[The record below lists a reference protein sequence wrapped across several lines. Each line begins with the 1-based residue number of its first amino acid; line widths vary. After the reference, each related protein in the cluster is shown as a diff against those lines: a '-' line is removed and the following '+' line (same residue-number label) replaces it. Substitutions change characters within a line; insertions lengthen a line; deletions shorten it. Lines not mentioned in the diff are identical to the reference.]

1 MTGSFNESTY
11 SVGTIGTINSRME
24 GTSFMSQITD
34 IIKIAQKEN
43 PKIASMLQD
52 YYMKEASR
60 RKFGLVY
67 ESHLPELFEVGTH
80 EIRKGDVVVERSP
93 RGKFE
98 PNGSERFLVK
108 KVYNQDDAKVADIA
122 SMNDENMENDRLA
135 VSVDSLIKVVSQGDV
150 IYPGLIPDGE
160 VIGDAENDTFHS
172 VICAENYDALRMIG
186 STDLIG
192 KVDCIYIDPP
202 YNTGNKDWIYNN
214 DYVDGSDEFRS
225 SAFMNFLERRLQE
238 AKLLLNPD
246 DSVLI
251 LTIDEKEYLNV
262 GMLLRQVFSG
272 ARIQMISSVINPAG
286 VARNSEFYRT
296 NEFIYVVQIG
306 KSSVL
311 PLPMGSS
318 WSSKGESREKSG
330 SHKATFIP
338 LQRSGSNS
346 LRSDRYGL
354 FYPIYINEEGE
365 VIKIGDSLDPLQD
378 KSSVEKFNGI
388 NPLFPIRSSGED
400 GCWQQ
405 GPEGARRLLSEG
417 FIRVGKKRG
426 GEFYVQYLPR
436 GEREKVKNG
445 VFPVL
450 GREERNGTLVLGESN
465 EIRSFT
471 PGSQWH
477 STSHNA
483 TTSGSSIALS
493 LYGEKR
499 FDYPKSLYAVEDV
512 LRFFVANKPNATV
525 IDFFGGSG
533 TTTQAVMRLNEQDG
547 GKRRSITVTINDI
560 GIQRMKKF
568 SKQGLQSGD
577 PEWEKFGVYE
587 YATKPRITAAITG
600 KTAKSNYT
608 EPVKGYYKYNDYQ
621 SEYAIGDPI
630 PKDKA
635 KQFADG
641 MNQNVRF
648 FHLKYL
654 NYRDIYLDMEDNH
667 LYPLLWLEQ
676 GQRGEIPQDVKD
688 MFVADTYAIVKKISK
703 FDDAVENLPETV
715 RTIYVHADETTASQL
730 QKSISQG
737 IEVVPLWDLYI
748 QRMKTKTIN

>member
-1 MTGSFNESTY
+1 MISSFNECTRP
-11 SVGTIGTINSRME
+11 VGTIDTINSRME
-24 GTSFMSQITD
+24 GTSSMSQITD

-43 PKIASMLQD
+43 PKLASMLQD
-52 YYMKEASR
+52 YYTKEASR

-108 KVYNQDDAKVADIA
+108 KVYNQDDVKVADIA
-122 SMNDENMENDRLA
+122 SMNDESIEDDRLA
-135 VSVDSLIKVVSQGDV
+135 VSVDSLIKVVSQSDV
-150 IYPGLIPDGE
+150 IYPGLVPDGE

-172 VICAENYDALRMIG
+172 VICAENYDALRMMG

-272 ARIQMISSVINPAG
+272 ARIQMISSVINPKG
-286 VARNSEFYRT
+286 VANQGKFLRDSEYL
-296 NEFIYVVQIG
+296 FIIMNGDAHVNGINL
-306 KSSVL
+306 SSEWSAARSSKT
-311 PLPMGSS
+311 GSS
-318 WSSKGESREKSG
+318 ITWSSLR
-330 SHKATFIP
+330 
-338 LQRSGSNS
+338 RSGGLNDFRHSRPN
-346 LRSDRYGL
+346 L
-354 FYPIYINEEGE
+354 FYPIYVNEKCEI
-365 VIKIGDSLDPLQD
+365 VKIGDPLDRD
-378 KSSVEKFNGI
+378 FDVSEVEEIKGCST
-388 NPLFPIRSSGED
+388 LFPINFRGEEVT
-400 GCWQQ
+400 WQQ
-405 GPEGARRLLSEG
+405 SSESAKELLKKG
-417 FIRVGKKRG
+417 YIRVKKIGDEYSISYIKRG
-426 GEFYVQYLPR
+426 EQ
-436 GEREKVKNG
+436 EKIEKGIFSIV
-445 VFPVL
+445 
-450 GREERNGTLVLGESN
+450 GRDDINGTIIVEGIDDNKES
-465 EIRSFT
+465 I
-471 PGSQWH
+471 PI
-477 STSHNA
+477 STWNIQSHNA
-483 TTSGSSIALS
+483 TSSGTSISNA

-512 LRFFVANKPNATV
+512 LRFFVTNKPNATV

-533 TTTQAVMRLNEQDG
+533 TTAHAVMRLNEQDG
-547 GKRRSITVTINDI
+547 GERRSITVTINDI
-560 GIQRMKKF
+560 GIKRMKNF

-577 PEWEKFGVYE
+577 PEWEQFGVYE

-608 EPVKGYYKYNDYQ
+608 EPIKGYYKYNDFQ
-621 SEYAIGDPI
+621 DEYPIGDPI

-641 MNQNVRF
+641 MKQNVRF

-654 NYRDIYLDMEDNH
+654 SYRDIYLDMEDNH

-676 GQRGEIPQDVKD
+676 GQQGELPQDVKNVL
-688 MFVADTYAIVKKISK
+688 VADTYAIVKKISK
-703 FDDAVENLPETV
+703 FDDAVKDLPETV
-715 RTIYVHADETTASQL
+715 RTIYVHADEATASQL
-730 QKSISQG
+730 QKSISQD